1 MNWVFILLLSE
12 PQRRGGGG
20 GNGAGAEC
28 DMEVGLRMR
37 GEEEEV
43 KHTEGLTPVILNDQR
58 ILSRYRR
65 RNRATRE
72 GGGGRGGTRSG

>member
-1 MNWVFILLLSE
+1 
-12 PQRRGGGG
+12 
-20 GNGAGAEC
+20 
-28 DMEVGLRMR
+28 MEVGLRMI